1 MQVSSSGQ
9 RMLYFVIGLP
19 GHFAAWCDAVALRLL
34 HHAQGGGDVLSADTL
49 QDLAAAAIRA
59 GSAHAVVT
67 CRRPGGRLRT
77 ALTEAERRFVV
88 ALDDPRLAMMDLT
101 DRDNPDVP
109 AAASLIA
116 SSCGAITRYDRSPGA
131 LVLRASEAAADP
143 VAAAGSI
150 AAHFGLD
157 VDPGAIGGIVAALA
171 EEGVTAGAADAA
183 GRWHALDAIPRGWA
197 EGALASYI
205 NCFDSGE
212 LTPINWV
219 RELFFRG
226 DQPEERASWIIDIT
240 GRARCLLQG
249 PGILVAAGNW
259 LVTVRLLF
267 SREATEHEF
276 LVELHADRPIGEA
289 TVQPEREGS
298 LEVSFPLTL
307 EETTNHPLTI
317 RLSSRRAAFDGA
329 CAMDNVVLVPRG

>member
-1 MQVSSSGQ
+1 
-9 RMLYFVIGLP
+9 MLYFVIGLP
-19 GHFAAWCDAVALRLL
+19 GHFAAWCDAVTLRLL
-34 HHAQGGGDVLSADTL
+34 RQAHGGGEALAANTL

-67 CRRPGGRLRT
+67 SRNPAGRLRAT
-77 ALTEAERRFVV
+77 LMEAERRFIV
-88 ALDDPRLAMMDLT
+88 AIDDPRLAMIDLA
-101 DRDNPDVP
+101 DRENPDVP
-109 AAASLIA
+109 AATSVIA
-116 SSCGAITRYDRSPGA
+116 SSCAAVAGYVRSPGA
-131 LVLRASEAAADP
+131 LVVRASVAAADP
-143 VAAAGSI
+143 VAAAASI
-150 AAHFGLD
+150 AAHFALA
-157 VDPGAIGGIVAALA
+157 VDSHAIAGIVSALA
-171 EEGVTAGAADAA
+171 QEGITAGADEAA
-183 GRWHALDAIPRGWA
+183 RRWHALEANPRGWA

-205 NCFDSGE
+205 NYFDSGA

-226 DQPEERASWIIDIT
+226 DQPEERASWIVDIT
-240 GRARCLLQG
+240 GRARCLIQG

-289 TVQPEREGS
+289 TVRPEREGS

-317 RLSSRRAAFDGA
+317 RLSNRRAAFDGA
-329 CAMDNVVLVPRG
+329 CAMDNVVLVPRE

>member
-1 MQVSSSGQ
+1 
-9 RMLYFVIGLP
+9 MLYFVIGLP
-19 GHFAAWCDAVALRLL
+19 GHFTAWCDAVALRLL
-34 HHAQGGGDVLSADTL
+34 RHAHGGTEALAADTL
-49 QDLAAAAIRA
+49 LELATVAIRA
-59 GSAHAVVT
+59 GTGHAVVT
-67 CRRPGGRLRT
+67 CRRPGGRLRAT
-77 ALTEAERRFVV
+77 LTEAERRFVV
-88 ALDDPRLAMMDLT
+88 ALDDPRLAMMDLA

-109 AAASLIA
+109 AATTQIA
-116 SSCGAITRYDRSPGA
+116 SSCAAITGYDRSPGA
-131 LVLRASEAAADP
+131 LVVRASEAVADP
-143 VAAAGSI
+143 VVATASI
-150 AAHFGLD
+150 AAHFGLG
-157 VDPGAIGGIVAALA
+157 VDPGAIAGIVAALA
-171 EEGVTAGAADAA
+171 EEGITAGAEEAA
-183 GRWHALDAIPRGWA
+183 RRWHALDANPRGWA

-205 NCFDSGE
+205 NYFDSGA

-226 DQPEERASWIIDIT
+226 DRPDERASWIIDIT

-249 PGILVAAGNW
+249 PGILVAPGSW

-289 TVQPEREGS
+289 IVRPEREGG

-317 RLSSRRAAFDGA
+317 RLSNRRAAFDGA
-329 CAMDNVVLVPRG
+329 CAMDNVVLVPQG